1 MEVKKHTESHSVKT
15 KYCHYF
21 NNNLPCPYENIG
33 CKFKHEVSPQC
44 KFESLC
50 NSNLCQ
56 FRHSALKAFSFRN
69 DSTETD
75 DFASDVD
82 GSENENSDWE

>member
-1 MEVKKHTESHSVKT
+1 M
-15 KYCHYF
+15 
-21 NNNLPCPYENIG
+21 
-33 CKFKHEVSPQC
+33 
-44 KFESLC
+44 C

-82 GSENENSDWE
+82 GSENENSDWEYDYCLTDYETEDFQKPNEIDIGNCEYRECGACSKVYP